1 MIDFRTS
8 QKRSQPPFSHLLI
21 MAILTTVNLMFSF
34 RFWSLLLF
42 RRADEGWPFIPFFG
56 LLIGLSLV
64 LYLLY
69 LTLKNRPASRMSAVV
84 LLLCLMNVFMAIVSL
99 CVFAMVGF
107 LGANLP
113 VPDYSLPREPR

>member
-1 MIDFRTS
+1 MTDFRTS

-69 LTLKNRPASRMSAVV
+69 LTLKNRPASRLSAVV

>member
-1 MIDFRTS
+1 
-8 QKRSQPPFSHLLI
+8 
-21 MAILTTVNLMFSF
+21 MFSF